1 MVLAALGEAVWGEL
15 VVGSVQYAIDGA
27 VVCALDD
34 ARYGAGC
41 TSTGG
46 VE

>member
-1 MVLAALGEAVWGEL
+1 MLAALGETVWGEL
-15 VVGSVQYAIDGA
+15 VVGSVEYAIDGA

-41 TSTGG
+41 TLRGG